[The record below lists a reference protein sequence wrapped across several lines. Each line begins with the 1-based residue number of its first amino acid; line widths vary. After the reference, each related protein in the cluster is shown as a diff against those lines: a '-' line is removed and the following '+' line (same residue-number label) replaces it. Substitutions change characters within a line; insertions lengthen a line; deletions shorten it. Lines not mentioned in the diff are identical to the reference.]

1 MGPIHVL
8 VAVIAVLV
16 VSWATGT
23 WLGRRP
29 S

>member
-1 MGPIHVL
+1 MGPIEVL
-8 VAVIAVLV
+8 VAVVVVLA
-16 VSWATGT
+16 VSWAIGT